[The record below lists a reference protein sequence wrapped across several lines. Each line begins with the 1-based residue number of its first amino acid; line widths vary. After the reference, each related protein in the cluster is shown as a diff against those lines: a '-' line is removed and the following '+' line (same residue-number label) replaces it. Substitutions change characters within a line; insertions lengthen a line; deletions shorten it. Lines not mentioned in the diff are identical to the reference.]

1 MSKEVMGTS
10 TNRVLLLATI
20 CAVLMLNGVNAQTE
34 CKWIYLIFVNERDF
48 GVCYET
54 MIMI

>member
-34 CKWIYLIFVNERDF
+34 CKWIYVNERDF